1 MLWAWAGVPLGVYNI
16 SEGFNVALRVQPQI
30 LTALSL
36 VTWVQ
41 CRHYQRV
48 RLTLFLL
55 SSPPSPLSPVLL
67 LRGHSS
73 ISKTVL
79 RNTRART
86 RRGRRG

>member
-48 RLTLFLL
+48 RLALFLL
-55 SSPPSPLSPVLL
+55 SPAPFPFVSRPL
-67 LRGHSS
+67 
-73 ISKTVL
+73 T
-79 RNTRART
+79 TRALVQL
-86 RRGRRG
+86 